1 MIAGVAGAQIL
12 VGFSDGITDVNNLL
26 LGYSLGVADATL
38 AYNEDRT
45 DITLVGSVGYEVAGI
60 YGNAIVSYD
69 DNIAYEVSAG
79 VYGVTTYVN
88 GDEDDLVQNIG
99 AGWED
104 EIGGLTVFAEA
115 EYNLDSGDV
124 SPVVGLSFA
133 F

>member
-1 MIAGVAGAQIL
+1 MIASVAGAQIL
-12 VGFSDGITDVNNLL
+12 VGFSDGITDVNNLQ

-38 AYNEDRT
+38 DYNVDST

-115 EYNLDSGDV
+115 EYNLDSANV